1 MPKPEFTDSDL
12 ARWKEALASGSSLR
26 FEQGSAALVVHSL
39 EELETYLQLD
49 PGTLA
54 PITPQVASALV
65 TVEELEA
72 KNKELETQ
80 VATLQARIAELEAK
94 QTLPD
99 NALELL
105 QSVGGL
111 TKPKAE
117 ATLEAL
123 QKKPEA

>member
-12 ARWKEALASGSSLR
+12 TRWKEALANGSSLR

-39 EELETYLQLD
+39 EELEGYLQLD

-54 PITPQVASALV
+54 PITPQVAETLA
-65 TVEELEA
+65 TVEEQEAKNEELEA
-72 KNKELETQ
+72 Q
-80 VATLQARIAELEAK
+80 VVALQARIAELEAK
-94 QTLPD
+94 ATLPD
-99 NALELL
+99 NALEVL

-117 ATLEAL
+117 ATLAAFAAT
-123 QKKPEA
+123 P